1 MQVPTDDEI
10 RALHAE
16 HAPSREAF
24 DLVYTHCRIV
34 CDLAEHV
41 IAADPSLQLLDV
53 DLVRAGCLLHDIGVY
68 RLFDGSGRLDHAQ
81 YVRHGVLGHELLA
94 EAGMP
99 EVLCRFCSCHT
110 GTGITEHDV
119 RTQALP
125 IPPADYLPGSL
136 EEEVVMY
143 ADKFHSKSDPP
154 AFLTARA
161 YTQKVSRFGPD
172 KAALFEE
179 MVDRFGEPPVEKLAV
194 EYGHAVRH

>member
-41 IAADPSLQLLDV
+41 IAADPCLQPLDV

-68 RLFDGSGRLDHAQ
+68 RLFDAAGRLDHTQ

-125 IPPADYLPGSL
+125 IPPADYLPDTL

-179 MVDRFGEPPVEKLAV
+179 MVGRFGEPPVEKIAA

>member
-16 HAPSREAF
+16 HAPTREAF

-34 CDLAEHV
+34 CDLAERV
-41 IAADPSLQLLDV
+41 IGANPSLQLLDV

-68 RLFDGSGRLDHAQ
+68 RLFDGAGRLDHTQ

-110 GTGITEHDV
+110 GVGITEHDV
-119 RTQALP
+119 RTQSLP
-125 IPPADYLPGSL
+125 IPPEDYLPDTL

-143 ADKFHSKSDPP
+143 ADKFHSKADPP
-154 AFLTARA
+154 VFLTAGA
-161 YTQKVSRFGPD
+161 YTRKVGKFGPD
-172 KAALFEE
+172 KPVLFQQ
-179 MVDRFGEPPVEKLAV
+179 MVDRFGEPPVEEIAAG
-194 EYGHAVRH
+194 YGHTVRR